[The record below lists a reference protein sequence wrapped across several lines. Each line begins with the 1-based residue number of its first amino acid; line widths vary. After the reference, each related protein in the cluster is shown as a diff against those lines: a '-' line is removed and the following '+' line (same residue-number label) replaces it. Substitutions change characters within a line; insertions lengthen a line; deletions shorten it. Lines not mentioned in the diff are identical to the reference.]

1 MDEGRKNRYMRH
13 CEECGGTG
21 EVEQEIFR
29 THNCARDV
37 GYVDTRWAIC
47 EWCNGDGILD
57 EDEDDED

>member
-1 MDEGRKNRYMRH
+1 MRH

-37 GYVDTRWAIC
+37 GYVDTRWAIW